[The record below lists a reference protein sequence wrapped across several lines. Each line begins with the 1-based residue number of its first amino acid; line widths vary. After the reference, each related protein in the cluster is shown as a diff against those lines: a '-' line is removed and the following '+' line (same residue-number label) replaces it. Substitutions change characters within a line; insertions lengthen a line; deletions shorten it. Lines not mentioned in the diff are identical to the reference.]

1 MKKFTLSVLLTATMV
16 SASDFNYEVTPV
28 AGYLWNKAYN
38 DDTGEMG
45 GIQNHTIFGL
55 EAQFNNLEYA
65 GIKPEVSLLY
75 GEDRITGRAE
85 SQIFTGMVNGVY
97 DIDTKTAF
105 TPFVKAGLGYEVEKK
120 TLHSDYNGFLADVG
134 LGTKIDLTKHIAL
147 KLEGLYWLKV
157 NHGDSGTSE
166 GAIHNVAALAGLT
179 FSFDEKAAPVVVPAP
194 APKPVPAPEPKPE
207 PKPVP
212 APEPKPVVVPVP
224 AICPAP
230 VDSDHD
236 GVFDAQEKCPGTP
249 AGFKVDAEGC
259 PLSATLRL
267 HFATNSSKVVTDGTA
282 EVAAFAK
289 FMKESPAYKAR
300 IVGHTDS
307 VGSDKLN
314 QILSEKRAEKVKS
327 MLIENGVAADR
338 LSAIGKGESM
348 PVASNAT
355 KEGRSENRR
364 IEVELIK

>member
-1 MKKFTLSVLLTATMV
+1 MKKFTLSVLLAATLV

-45 GIQNHTIFGL
+45 GIQNHTLFGL
-55 EAQFNNLEYA
+55 ETQFNNLEYA

-75 GEDRITGRAE
+75 GEDRITGKPE
-85 SQIFTGMVNGVY
+85 SKIFTGMVNGVY
-97 DIDTKTAF
+97 DLDTKTAF
-105 TPFVKAGLGYEVEKK
+105 TPFVKAGLGYEAEKEA
-120 TLHSDYNGFLADVG
+120 LNSDYNGFLADVG

-166 GAIHNVAALAGLT
+166 GSIHNVAALAGLA
-179 FSFDEKAAPVVVPAP
+179 FSFDEKAAPVTVPA
-194 APKPVPAPEPKPE
+194 PE

-212 APEPKPVVVPVP
+212 APEPKAEPAPMPKPVAVPVP
-224 AICPAP
+224 VICPAP

-236 GVFDAQEKCPGTP
+236 GVFDPQDKCPDTP
-249 AGFKVDAEGC
+249 AGFKVDAQGC

-267 HFATNSSKVVTDGTA
+267 HFATDSSKVVTDGTT
-282 EVAAFAK
+282 EVAEFAN
-289 FMKESPAYKAR
+289 FMKESPAYKAN

-307 VGSDKLN
+307 TGSEKHN

-327 MLIENGVAADR
+327 MLIENGVTADR
-338 LSAIGKGESM
+338 LSASGKGESM